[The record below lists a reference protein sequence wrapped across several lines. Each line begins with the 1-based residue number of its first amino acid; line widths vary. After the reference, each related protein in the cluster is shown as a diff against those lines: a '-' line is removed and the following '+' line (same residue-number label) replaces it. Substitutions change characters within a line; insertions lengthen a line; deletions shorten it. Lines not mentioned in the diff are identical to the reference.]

1 MSDSC
6 DTDGPGREDNVE
18 SLGEV
23 DFREIYDRF
32 YPEIYRY
39 FFHKTHDREVSEDL
53 AAATFQVFWER
64 PRELTSLALDRHRL
78 LHIAFRLQSHHWR
91 AVTRQHQ
98 LIEKLSGLGEARGE
112 VAPDETADDLALL
125 AVPGLR
131 PLERAALQMIY
142 WDGKTTREAAEEL
155 QCSRDQLKVTL
166 YRARRKLEAH
176 LGATVG
182 SIPKVL
188 GD

>member
-1 MSDSC
+1 MSESC
-6 DTDGPGREDNVE
+6 DTDGPGREGNAE
-18 SLGEV
+18 PLGEV

-53 AAATFQVFWER
+53 ATATFQVFWER
-64 PRELTSLALDRHRL
+64 PHERTTPAVDHRRL
-78 LHIAFRLQSHHWR
+78 LRIAFRLQSHHWR

-112 VAPDETADDLALL
+112 VPPDETVDDLALL

-142 WDGKTTREAAEEL
+142 WD
-155 QCSRDQLKVTL
+155 
-166 YRARRKLEAH
+166 ARR
-176 LGATVG
+176 
-182 SIPKVL
+182 
-188 GD
+188 